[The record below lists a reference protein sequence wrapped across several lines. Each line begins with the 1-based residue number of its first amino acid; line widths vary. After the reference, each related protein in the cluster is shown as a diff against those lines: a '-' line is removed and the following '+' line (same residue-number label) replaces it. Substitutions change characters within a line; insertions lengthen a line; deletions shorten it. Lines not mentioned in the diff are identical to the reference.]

1 MKSGLIPGLGRRGK
15 RERVR
20 QNHHQVMKG
29 REYRQ
34 SEAMLIEKYHFLLI
48 IIILF
53 YIIIFSL
60 TIFYK

>member
-20 QNHHQVMKG
+20 QNHLQVMKG

-34 SEAMLIEKYHFLLI
+34 REAMLIEKYHFLLI
-48 IIILF
+48 ILF
-53 YIIIFSL
+53 YIIFSL